1 MTVYETVA
9 GAIRIAREE
18 QDPHTP
24 WSDAARQQ
32 WIGYVA
38 ALRQVGVLSAEE
50 SLRLLRDELD
60 ASDADAEYAA
70 YVQETNLHSAD
81 DLVDLLRRDVEA
93 A

>member
-1 MTVYETVA
+1 MTAYETVA
-9 GAIRIAREE
+9 GAIRIAKQE
-18 QDPHTP
+18 QDAHTP
-24 WSDAARQQ
+24 WSDAARQR

-38 ALRQVGVLSAEE
+38 ALRQVGVLSVDE

-60 ASDADAEYAA
+60 ASDAETEYAA
-70 YVQETNLHSAD
+70 YVQETNLHGAD